1 MKILTTNKFWLK
13 NFLKNMAYKLFVDSD
28 VVIDFFTDREPH
40 ANPASELFELN
51 EQGSVKLF
59 LSAVSI
65 NNIYYI
71 VRRFL
76 GQKKTIEVIETLTEM
91 TEIIG
96 TTKTEIVQALKN
108 DFSDYEDSVQYS
120 SALNVKGLDAIITR
134 NIKDYRNSSIA
145 VMTPLNFLKMKE
157 KNDG

>member
-1 MKILTTNKFWLK
+1 ME
-13 NFLKNMAYKLFVDSD
+13 YKLFLDSD

-40 ANPASELFELN
+40 VNPASELFELN
-51 EQGSVKLF
+51 EQGNVRLY

-76 GQKKTIEVIETLTEM
+76 GNKKTLDVIETLTEM
-91 TEIIG
+91 TEIVG
-96 TTKTEIVQALKN
+96 TTKKEIIQALKN
-108 DFSDYEDSVQYS
+108 NFTDYEDSIQYS
-120 SALNVKGLDAIITR
+120 SALTIKDLDVIITR

-145 VMTPLNFLKMKE
+145 VMTPSSFLKMIE
-157 KNDG
+157 KNES

>member
-1 MKILTTNKFWLK
+1 ME
-13 NFLKNMAYKLFVDSD
+13 YKLFVDSD

-40 ANPASELFELN
+40 VNPASELFELN
-51 EQGSVKLF
+51 EQGNVRLY

-71 VRRFL
+71 VRKFL
-76 GQKKTIEVIETLTEM
+76 GHKKTLEVVETLTEM

-96 TTKTEIVQALKN
+96 TTKKEIVRALKN

-120 SALNVKGLDAIITR
+120 SALNIENLDVIITR

-157 KNDG
+157 KNKS

>member
-1 MKILTTNKFWLK
+1 MG
-13 NFLKNMAYKLFVDSD
+13 YKLFVDSD
-28 VVIDFFTDREPH
+28 VVIDFFTDREPY

-51 EQGSVKLF
+51 GQGNVKLY

-76 GQKKTIEVIETLTEM
+76 GHKKTLEVVETLTEM
-91 TEIIG
+91 TEIVG
-96 TTKTEIVQALKN
+96 TTKKEIIRALKN
-108 DFSDYEDSVQYS
+108 NFTDYEDSVQYS
-120 SALNVKGLDAIITR
+120 SALTIKDLDAIITR

-145 VMTPLNFLKMKE
+145 VMTTLNFLKMKE
-157 KNDG
+157 NNES

>member
-1 MKILTTNKFWLK
+1 ME
-13 NFLKNMAYKLFVDSD
+13 YKLFVDSD

-51 EQGSVKLF
+51 EQGVVKLY
-59 LSAVSI
+59 LSAISI

-76 GQKKTIEVIETLTEM
+76 GHKKTLDVIEILTTM

-96 TTKTEIVQALKN
+96 TTKIEIMQALKN
-108 DFSDYEDSVQYS
+108 DFSDYEDSIQYS
-120 SALNVKGLDAIITR
+120 SALTINDLNAIITR
-134 NIKDYRNSSIA
+134 NTKDYKNS
-145 VMTPLNFLKMKE
+145 FR
-157 KNDG
+157 

>member
-1 MKILTTNKFWLK
+1 MD
-13 NFLKNMAYKLFVDSD
+13 YKLFVDSD

-51 EQGSVKLF
+51 EQGNIKMY

-71 VRRFL
+71 VRKFL
-76 GQKKTIEVIETLTEM
+76 GHKKTLEVVETLIEM
-91 TEIIG
+91 TEIVG
-96 TTKTEIVQALKN
+96 TTKKEIVQALKN
-108 DFSDYEDSVQYS
+108 NFTDYEDSIQYS
-120 SALNVKGLDAIITR
+120 SALTIKGLDAIITR

-145 VMTPLNFLKMKE
+145 VMTPLTFLKMKE
-157 KNDG
+157 KNES

>member
-1 MKILTTNKFWLK
+1 MD
-13 NFLKNMAYKLFVDSD
+13 YKLFVDSD

-51 EQGSVKLF
+51 EQGNIKMY

-71 VRRFL
+71 VRKFL
-76 GQKKTIEVIETLTEM
+76 GHKKTLEVVETLIEM
-91 TEIIG
+91 TEIVG
-96 TTKTEIVQALKN
+96 TTKKEIVQALKN
-108 DFSDYEDSVQYS
+108 NFTDYEDSVQYS
-120 SALNVKGLDAIITR
+120 SALTIKGLDAIITR

-145 VMTPLNFLKMKE
+145 VMTPLTFLKMKE
-157 KNDG
+157 KNES

>member
-1 MKILTTNKFWLK
+1 MG
-13 NFLKNMAYKLFVDSD
+13 YKLFVDSD
-28 VVIDFFTDREPH
+28 VVIDFFTDREPY

-51 EQGSVKLF
+51 GQGNVKLY

-71 VRRFL
+71 VKRFL
-76 GQKKTIEVIETLTEM
+76 GHKKTLEVVETLTEM
-91 TEIIG
+91 TEIVG
-96 TTKTEIVQALKN
+96 TTKKEIIQALKN
-108 DFSDYEDSVQYS
+108 NFTDYEDSVQYS
-120 SALNVKGLDAIITR
+120 SALTIKDLDAIITR

-157 KNDG
+157 NNEG

>member
-1 MKILTTNKFWLK
+1 
-13 NFLKNMAYKLFVDSD
+13 MAYKLFVDSD
-28 VVIDFFTDREPH
+28 VVIDFFTDRAPH

-51 EQGSVKLF
+51 EQGYVNIY

-76 GQKKTIEVIETLTEM
+76 GHKKTLEVIESLTEM

-96 TTKTEIVQALKN
+96 TTKIEIIQALQN
-108 DFSDYEDSVQYS
+108 NFSDYEDAIQYAT
-120 SALNVKGLDAIITR
+120 ALTIKGLDAIITR

-157 KNDG
+157 KNEN